1 MTDIN
6 KCADTQREKET
17 ERVAKNSWKE
27 LKENSKLKRQILAVY
42 FR

>member
-1 MTDIN
+1 MTEIN
-6 KCADTQREKET
+6 KCAYTQRERKKQ
-17 ERVAKNSWKE
+17 RVAKNSWKE